1 MGDVIKNLFTREE
14 MEYDLP
20 GDEEHYVAKATNRF
34 RDSWYDVHLLH
45 SFWRVTETTK
55 SVHSWM
61 KIPGAFGMARACVGL
76 KPDQIEPV
84 ILKLQQTGGK
94 TTVQSVLNDKDTPQ
108 TILSLRSVPCSRPL
122 PAWSAQMATAVHCVE
137 RARPTRCGTGPL
149 WSSSHPTLRTRSNT

>member
-1 MGDVIKNLFTREE
+1 MLFASVKHLTKYHDGTDRRAESWWNPRYWSIARPIEFCYGDCAWGIGQQPPHGDGPHKEERYCFSVGDIIKNLFTREE

-61 KIPGAFGMARACVGL
+61 KIPRAFGMA
-76 KPDQIEPV
+76 E
-84 ILKLQQTGGK
+84 
-94 TTVQSVLNDKDTPQ
+94 S
-108 TILSLRSVPCSRPL
+108 
-122 PAWSAQMATAVHCVE
+122 E
-137 RARPTRCGTGPL
+137 E
-149 WSSSHPTLRTRSNT
+149 